1 MFTQK
6 EWLVTMLKGRRIRLY
21 PTEEQAQTFFR
32 YAGASRFAYNECVAY
47 CKAQYQAG
55 RTGIVK
61 QPELRQHLRDLRDN
75 TPGYEWLRDIPEAVV
90 KQATQDF
97 DKARAKAFKKR
108 AGFPRFHKS
117 QPSKASFYQ
126 RTDAFHTTKHG
137 VKITGIKNPVRVKFR
152 KFPDHALNTRVVWDG
167 KYWYL
172 SYAYETGT
180 EPAKPRECGAT
191 LGIDLGI
198 KNLAVVSD
206 GRIYTNVNYGKEVKK
221 LEKRKRHLQRRLSKK
236 LESNRQ
242 GTRFVHTS
250 NSNKLQRK
258 VALLNRKLTNVRST
272 YIDEVIKDILSA
284 RPKLIVIEDLNV
296 RGMMKN
302 RHLARSIANQKFAE
316 FANKLCRKCEEA
328 GIGLVKADRWFPSS
342 KTCSGCGFRKQNLSL
357 AKRTYVCEHCGLT
370 IDRDLNAA
378 LNLANYPSVAGKLSP
393 GRIKPAL
400 VA

>member
-1 MFTQK
+1 MF
-6 EWLVTMLKGRRIRLY
+6 KGKRIRLY
-21 PTEEQAQTFFR
+21 PTEEQAQAFFR

-75 TPGYEWLRDIPEAVV
+75 VPGYEWLREIPEAVV
-90 KQATQDF
+90 NQATRTF
-97 DKARAKAFKKR
+97 DKARARAFKKQ
-108 AGFPRFHKS
+108 AGFPRFHKK

-126 RTDAFHTTKHG
+126 RTDAFHTTKNG
-137 VKITGIKNPVRVKFR
+137 VKITGIKEPVYVKFR
-152 KFPDHALNTRVVWDG
+152 KIPDHVLNTHVVWDG

-180 EPAKPRECGAT
+180 EPAKPRKNGGT

-198 KNLAVVSD
+198 KNFAVVSD
-206 GRIYTNVNYGKEVKK
+206 GKVFSNINYSKEVKK

-236 LESNRQ
+236 LELNKQ
-242 GTRFVHTS
+242 GTKFVRTS
-250 NSNKLQRK
+250 NSSKLQRK
-258 VALLNRKLTNVRST
+258 VALLDRKLTNIRSNH
-272 YIDEVIKDILSA
+272 INEVINSILSA
-284 RPKLIVIEDLNV
+284 RPKRIVIEDLNV
-296 RGMMKN
+296 KGMLRNKY
-302 RHLARSIANQKFAE
+302 LAKSIASQKFAE
-316 FANKLCRKCEEA
+316 FATKLAWKCEET
-328 GIGLVKADRWFPSS
+328 GIELIKADRWYPSS
-342 KTCSGCGFRKQNLSL
+342 KTCSGCGFKKRDLSL
-357 AKRTYVCEHCGLT
+357 AERTYTCEHCGLV

-393 GRIKPAL
+393 GRIKQTL

>member
-1 MFTQK
+1 
-6 EWLVTMLKGRRIRLY
+6 MLKGKRIRLY
-21 PTEEQAQTFFR
+21 PSEEQAQTFFR

-75 TPGYEWLRDIPEAVV
+75 VPGYEWLREIPEAVV
-90 KQATQDF
+90 DRATRDF
-97 DKARAKAFKKR
+97 DKARIKAFKKH

-126 RTDAFHTTKHG
+126 RTDRFHTTKHG
-137 VKITGIKNPVRVKFR
+137 VKITGIKEPVRVKFR
-152 KFPDHALNTRVVWDG
+152 KFPDHVLNTRVIWDG

-180 EPAKPRECGAT
+180 EPAKPHKHGDT

-198 KNLAVVSD
+198 KNFAVVSD
-206 GRIYTNVNYGKEVKK
+206 GTVFSNINYSKEVKK

-236 LESNRQ
+236 LESNKC
-242 GTRFVHTS
+242 HTS

-357 AKRTYVCEHCGLT
+357 AERTYVCEHCGLT

-393 GRIKPAL
+393 GRIKPTL

>member
-1 MFTQK
+1 
-6 EWLVTMLKGRRIRLY
+6 MLKGKRIRLY

-47 CKAQYQAG
+47 CNAQYQAG

-75 TPGYEWLRDIPEAVV
+75 VSEYEWLREIPEAVV
-90 KQATQDF
+90 NRATIDF

-108 AGFPRFHKS
+108 AGFPRFHKRH
-117 QPSKASFYQ
+117 SKASFYQ
-126 RTDAFHTTKHG
+126 RTDGFHTTKHG
-137 VKITGIKNPVRVKFR
+137 VKITGIKEPVRVKFR
-152 KFPDHALNTRVVWDG
+152 KFPDHALNTRVIWDG

-180 EPAKPRECGAT
+180 EPAKPRKHGDT

-198 KNLAVVSD
+198 KNFAVVSD
-206 GRIYTNVNYGKEVKK
+206 GTVFSNINYSKEVKK

-242 GTRFVHTS
+242 GARFVHTS

-258 VALLNRKLTNVRST
+258 VALLNRKLTNIRST
-272 YIDEVIKDILSA
+272 YINEVIKDILSA
-284 RPKLIVIEDLNV
+284 RPKRIVIEDLNV

-302 RHLARSIANQKFAE
+302 RYLARSIANQKFAE
-316 FANKLCRKCEEA
+316 FANKLSRKCEET
-328 GIGLVKADRWFPSS
+328 GIELVKADRWFPSS
-342 KTCSGCGFRKQNLSL
+342 KTCSGCGFRKQTLSL
-357 AKRTYVCEHCGLT
+357 SERIYVCEHCGLV

-393 GRIKPAL
+393 GRIKPTL

>member
-1 MFTQK
+1 MF
-6 EWLVTMLKGRRIRLY
+6 KGKRIRLY

-55 RTGIVK
+55 RTDLVK

-75 TPGYEWLRDIPEAVV
+75 TPGYEWLQEIPEAVV
-90 KQATQDF
+90 KQATKTF
-97 DKARAKAFKKR
+97 DRARAKAFKKQAR
-108 AGFPRFHKS
+108 FPRFHKK

-126 RTDAFHTTKHG
+126 RTDNFHTTKNG
-137 VKITGIKNPVRVKFR
+137 VKITGIKEPVYVKFR
-152 KFPDHALNTRVVWDG
+152 KIPDHVLNPHVVWDG

-180 EPAKPRECGAT
+180 EPAKPRKHGGT

-206 GRIYTNVNYGKEVKK
+206 GRIYANVNYGKEVKK
-221 LEKRKRHLQRRLSKK
+221 LEKRKRHLQRCLSKK
-236 LESNRQ
+236 LESNKQ
-242 GTRFVHTS
+242 GTKFVRTS
-250 NSNKLQRK
+250 NSNRLQRK
-258 VALLNRKLTNVRST
+258 VVLLDRKLANIRST

-284 RPKLIVIEDLNV
+284 RPKRIVIEDLNV
-296 RGMMKN
+296 RGMLRN
-302 RHLARSIANQKFAE
+302 RYLARSVAGQKFAQ
-316 FANKLCRKCEEA
+316 FATKLAWKCEET
-328 GIGLVKADRWFPSS
+328 GVELVKADRWYPSS
-342 KTCSGCGFRKQNLSL
+342 KTCSGCGSKKQDLSL
-357 AKRTYVCEHCGLT
+357 AERIYVCGHCGLV

-393 GRIKPAL
+393 GRIKPTL

>member
-1 MFTQK
+1 
-6 EWLVTMLKGRRIRLY
+6 MLRGNRIRLY

-55 RTGIVK
+55 RTDLIK

-75 TPGYEWLRDIPEAVV
+75 TPGFEWLAEVPEAVV
-90 KQATQDF
+90 KQSTKTF
-97 DKARAKAFKKR
+97 DKARAKAFKKQAR
-108 AGFPRFHKS
+108 FPRFHKK

-126 RTDAFHTTKHG
+126 RTDTFHTTKHG
-137 VKITGIKNPVRVKFR
+137 VKITGIKEPVYAKFR
-152 KFPDHALNTRVVWDG
+152 KIPDRILNPHVVWDG

-172 SYAYETGT
+172 SYTYETGT
-180 EPAKPRECGAT
+180 EPAKPRKHGGT

-206 GRIYTNVNYGKEVKK
+206 GTVFSNINYSKEVKK

-236 LESNRQ
+236 FEANKQ
-242 GTRFVHTS
+242 GNKFVKTS
-250 NSNKLQRK
+250 NIAKLQK
-258 VALLNRKLTNVRST
+258 QVAMLDRKLVNIRSNH
-272 YIDEVIKDILSA
+272 INEVINSILSA
-284 RPKLIVIEDLNV
+284 RPKRIVIEDLNV
-296 RGMMKN
+296 KGMLRN
-302 RHLARSIANQKFAE
+302 RYLAKSIASQKFAE
-316 FANKLCRKCEEA
+316 FATKLAQKCEET
-328 GIGLVKADRWFPSS
+328 GIELVKANRWYPSS
-342 KTCSGCGFRKQNLSL
+342 KTCSGCGFKKQDLSL
-357 AKRTYVCEHCGLT
+357 AERIYTCEHCGLV

-393 GRIKPAL
+393 GRIKPTL

>member
-1 MFTQK
+1 
-6 EWLVTMLKGRRIRLY
+6 MLKGKRIRLY

-47 CKAQYQAG
+47 CKAQYLAG
-55 RTGIVK
+55 HTGIVK

-75 TPGYEWLRDIPEAVV
+75 VPGYEWLREVPEAVV
-90 KQATQDF
+90 KQAIGDF
-97 DKARAKAFKKR
+97 DKARIKAFKKH
-108 AGFPRFHKS
+108 AGFPHFHKR

-126 RTDAFHTTKHG
+126 RTYAFHTTKHG
-137 VKITGIKNPVRVKFR
+137 VKITGIKEPVRVKFR
-152 KFPDHALNTRVVWDG
+152 KIPDHVLNTRVSWDG

-172 SYAYETGT
+172 SYAYET
-180 EPAKPRECGAT
+180 PAPPKPRKYGAT
-191 LGIDLGI
+191 LGIDIGI

-206 GRIYTNVNYGKEVKK
+206 GRTYDNVNYGKEVKK

-328 GIGLVKADRWFPSS
+328 GIGLVEADRWFPSS
-342 KTCSGCGFRKQNLSL
+342 KTCSGCGFKKQNLSL
-357 AKRTYVCEHCGLT
+357 AERTYVCEHCGLV

-393 GRIKPAL
+393 GRIKPTL